1 MFGRSHEYLGL
12 RCVSESLWVSQV
24 CLRAFETVSIGL
36 HYVSALVS
44 LTAPAGPLP
53 PPCVC
58 GALGLSCSH
67 PGPRPLLGASPLH
80 RMSSL
85 SRFSPHPRSHGF
97 LLKPVDTESRAALRE
112 TPSPPLACVIRDDY
126 KKASTVASCWRP
138 PRHTHTVL
146 SNTCVE
152 AVWGWWWVLE

>member
-1 MFGRSHEYLGL
+1 M
-12 RCVSESLWVSQV
+12 
-24 CLRAFETVSIGL
+24 
-36 HYVSALVS
+36 
-44 LTAPAGPLP
+44 
-53 PPCVC
+53 C

-112 TPSPPLACVIRDDY
+112 TPIAPAPQRRPASGAGKWTEASESRRPEVKYGAAAPQAAEADGVGYASAALLAFPTWRDQSRVNL
-126 KKASTVASCWRP
+126 ALWAQRGPCGVWRRRRSA
-138 PRHTHTVL
+138 PREKL
-146 SNTCVE
+146 SNHK
-152 AVWGWWWVLE
+152 GSGGH